1 MKQVKVP
8 VEQFDRVSGYFRPT
22 FAMNRGKQEEQRE
35 RKRFDVK
42 RLITNEAQEDLVLSH
57 S

>member
-22 FAMNRGKQEEQRE
+22 FAFNKGKREEQRE

-42 RLITNEAQEDLVLSH
+42 KLIPNEVNSELVLSH

>member
-8 VEQFDRVSGYFRPT
+8 VEQYDRVSGYFRPT
-22 FAMNRGKQEEQRE
+22 FAMNKGKQEEQKE

-42 RLITNEAQEDLVLSH
+42 KLIPLEVNEELMLSH

>member
-42 RLITNEAQEDLVLSH
+42 QLITNEVQEDLVLSH

>member
-22 FAMNRGKQEEQRE
+22 FAMNRGKQEEQKE

-42 RLITNEAQEDLVLSH
+42 KLNSSEVNTELILSH

>member
-22 FAMNRGKQEEQRE
+22 FAMNKGKREEQRE

-42 RLITNEAQEDLVLSH
+42 KLNSNEVNTELVLSH

>member
-8 VEQFDRVSGYFRPT
+8 VECYDRVSGYFRPN
-22 FAMNRGKQEEQRE
+22 FAMNPGKREEQKE
-35 RKRFDVK
+35 RKRYDVK
-42 RLITNEAQEDLVLSH
+42 KLVLNEVKADLILSH